1 MRTRVPGVPR
11 RQGDAAMVKVL
22 VVEDEDTTR
31 LMLERQLSWAGY
43 RVRAAASA
51 DEATGVLDGTFEPDV
66 VVTDMFMPGGSGLG
80 LVDALREHPTSA
92 GVPVIFLSGR
102 ALPGDVTAGRSL
114 GATYLSKP
122 CSLADLARAIDEA
135 AGTAT
140 DELED
145 LLRRR
150 LADVAG
156 VEEEAERAL
165 TARLLRTFLASAPA
179 GVAAVERAV
188 ATDDAQALEAA
199 AHRLAGGAAT
209 LGADAL
215 ATACRSLEE
224 RARAGD
230 LGDGTTLA
238 RGIADQLV
246 RTCQVFTE
254 LAEELEEDVL

>member
-1 MRTRVPGVPR
+1 
-11 RQGDAAMVKVL
+11 MVKVL

-43 RVRAAASA
+43 RVRAASSA
-51 DEATGVLDGTFEPDV
+51 DEATSVLDGVFEPDV
-66 VVTDMFMPGGSGLG
+66 VVTDMFMPGGSGLS
-80 LVDALREHPTSA
+80 LVSALRELPSCA
-92 GVPVIFLSGR
+92 DLPVIFLSGR

-122 CSLADLARAIDEA
+122 CTLADLARAIDEA
-135 AGTAT
+135 AGTTT

-145 LLRRR
+145 VVRRR

-165 TARLLRTFLASAPA
+165 TARLLRTFVASAPI
-179 GVAAVERAV
+179 GMAAVERAV
-188 ATDDAQALEAA
+188 ATADPEALETA

-215 ATACRSLEE
+215 AAALRSLEE
-224 RARAGD
+224 RARAGEV
-230 LGDGTTLA
+230 
-238 RGIADQLV
+238 ADVDAVRRTAEQV
-246 RTCQVFTE
+246 ARTCGVFTE
-254 LAEELEEDVL
+254 LAEELEEDVLVVDEPSPAV